1 MTQTLAAVRA
11 IRLNVLAVFAVPL
24 AFLLWAYWA
33 PLGQAADRWAHD
45 PQYSHGYLVPGFA
58 ALLLWLRRA
67 QFPASGLRP
76 TWWGLAILTTATAM
90 RLVGVFFHFEY
101 LDPIS
106 LLPGLT
112 GALLLVAGWGALRWA
127 WPSIAFLFFML
138 PLPFSV
144 SEAMG
149 AQLQRMATDAS
160 TFLLQTMG
168 WPAVAEGNVI
178 HLNEASVAVAEA
190 CSGLRML
197 MVFFALSTAVALLMR
212 KPLWERLVVCAS
224 AVPIALLTNLLRI
237 VVTAVLYDT
246 AGKEIAEAVFH
257 DLAGWLMMPLALGFL
272 ALELKLLDRLMVAP
286 PSAAPALA
294 GGLAA
299 PVMPSVS
306 TASTVPAELP
316 AVAPKPRRQ
325 RQARAEVAQPFT
337 RR

>member
-11 IRLNVLAVFAVPL
+11 IRPYALATFAVPL
-24 AFLLWAYWA
+24 LFVLWAYWS
-33 PLGQAADRWAHD
+33 PLGQAAERWAHD

-58 ALLLWLRRA
+58 VLLLWLRRSKLTTA
-67 QFPASGLRP
+67 VLRP
-76 TWWGLAILTTATAM
+76 AWWGLALLTAATAM

-101 LDPIS
+101 LDPLS
-106 LLPGLT
+106 LLPALA
-112 GALLLVAGWGALRWA
+112 GAVLLVAGWGALRWA
-127 WPSIAFLFFML
+127 WPSVAFLFFML

-149 AQLQRMATDAS
+149 AQLQRLATDAS

-168 WPAVAEGNVI
+168 WPAVSEGNII

-272 ALELKLLDRLMVAP
+272 ALELKLLDRLMVVP

-294 GGLAA
+294 GGLPA
-299 PVMPSVS
+299 PRMPTV
-306 TASTVPAELP
+306 STVPAETPDP
-316 AVAPKPRRQ
+316 ARKPRR